1 MKARIVFAVLLGS
14 ILFAPRAAAE
24 PPALFIKF
32 LYANYTNM
40 DHWAKG
46 YDPCREYCEADFA
59 KLLKAA
65 RAKNKLDYDPI
76 CQCKHGGEK
85 YVMFSG
91 ANGATD
97 NDYRVTMM
105 KLGDPRAS
113 WVLVLRWVDGGWKIR
128 DVLEARSGKQV
139 SVRQRLA
146 GALS

>member
-1 MKARIVFAVLLGS
+1 MKARIVFAVLLCG

-24 PPALFIKF
+24 PPAVFIKL
-32 LYANYTNM
+32 LYGNYTNM

-46 YDPCREYCEADFA
+46 YDPCREYCEDDFA

-91 ANGATD
+91 ATGATD
-97 NDYRVTMM
+97 QDYRVTMM

-113 WVLVLRWVDGGWKIR
+113 WVCRCC
-128 DVLEARSGKQV
+128 ACRSCP
-139 SVRQRLA
+139 RRRLKKKKM
-146 GALS
+146 LKKKKTRKTTLND